1 MAASAEVTCEWLG
14 WNPPLGAGRADE
26 DGVGDGKRLLWV
38 GLIVLGAFAA
48 LGLAGANDG
57 PGSVAPRPSAFAAA
71 RLPVPLRATLSRVV
85 GADARAYAAVGTP
98 TGAMMHN
105 APQELNGRF
114 SASGASVQTLGGE
127 TRFRLRAYGYG
138 NALRRVPA
146 TVPLPRANSIVYP
159 RGVVTERY
167 TNGPLGIEQAFVL
180 ARPPSVGTRGVLSLA
195 LGVSG
200 TLSPRLSRD
209 HRVVALRSDDRLVM
223 RYSGLFAADA
233 GGRPLRSWLELQG
246 RTLLIRVDDRGA
258 RYPLTIDPFF
268 QQAKLTASDG
278 AANDFF
284 GISVAISGDTAV
296 VGSYQS
302 EVGSNVDQG
311 AAYVFV
317 KPASGWA
324 GALKETA
331 KLTASD
337 GAPFD
342 WFGYSVSI
350 AGDTIAIGAPVAF
363 GAPNAANRGA
373 VYVFSRPASG
383 WTGPLTETA
392 KLTISEPGALK
403 EFGQSV
409 ATSGD
414 AVLSAAPEADVGG
427 DFSRGAAYLFVR
439 PASGWA
445 SGTESAKLVAS
456 DGIAL
461 DTLGFA
467 AGDHS
472 VAISGDTLVV
482 GNGFK
487 NHFRGA
493 AYVWEKPASG
503 WAGTLLSNAKLAA
516 SDGRANDNL
525 GFGVA
530 VDGDT
535 VVVGAGRGDG
545 GGGAYIFQRPASGW
559 SGEISETAKLTASAT
574 VNDDYFGRAVG
585 ISGDTIVV
593 GGPFAASLYT
603 KPASGWASG
612 TETQQLIAP
621 PELPFGGFAD
631 FLGIADG
638 TIIAGAPLVS
648 VGDKPQRGAAYI
660 FGPEG
665 APRLDA
671 VAPLVTNVVA
681 TPNNPM
687 AVNTAAVLTAAVDDT
702 ATGDSSIASA
712 EVQIDGGAWMP
723 MKASDGAFDEPTE
736 SVQVSLGPFANAGA
750 LHVCV
755 RGTDAAGNTSAP
767 TCILLV
773 AFDPAAGFVT
783 GGGWIDSPASACPT
797 FCRGAAGR
805 AQVSFVSRYQK
816 GASIPTGETSFDFQ
830 AGNLRFKSS
839 SYQWLVVN
847 GRGAVAQY
855 EGSGSVNGVSGYGF
869 RLTVYDAALTGVG
882 SDGIRMKITDS
893 SRAIY
898 DNKAGSNDDNARANT
913 QRISGGNI
921 VIHLTK

>member
-1 MAASAEVTCEWLG
+1 MAAAAEVISEWLG
-14 WNPPLGAGRADE
+14 CSPPLGAGRSGE
-26 DGVGDGKRLLWV
+26 DGAGARKRPLWV
-38 GLIVLGAFAA
+38 GLIVLGALAA
-48 LGLAGANDG
+48 MGVAGAHDG
-57 PGSVAPRPSAFAAA
+57 PGSVAPRPSEVAAA
-71 RLPVPLRATLSRVV
+71 RLPLPLRATLSRVV
-85 GADARAYAAVGTP
+85 GADARTYAAVGTA
-98 TGAMMHN
+98 TGAVMHN
-105 APQELNGRF
+105 ALQGLNGRF
-114 SASGASVQTLGGE
+114 SATGASVQTLGGE

-138 NALRRVPA
+138 NPLRRVPA
-146 TVPLPRANSIVYP
+146 TVPLSRANSVVYP
-159 RGVVTERY
+159 HGVVTERY
-167 TNGPLGIEQAFVL
+167 TNGPLGIEHDFVI
-180 ARPPSVGTRGVLSLA
+180 ARPPAGRTRGILSVA
-195 LGVSG
+195 VAVSG

-209 HRVVALRSDDRLVM
+209 HRGVALLSEDRPVM
-223 RYSGLFAADA
+223 RYAGLFAADA

-258 RYPLTIDPFF
+258 RYPLSIDPFF
-268 QQAKLTASDG
+268 QQARLTASDG

-302 EVGSNVDQG
+302 DVGSSVDRG

-317 KPASGWA
+317 KPASGWG
-324 GALKETA
+324 GALPETA

-337 GAPFD
+337 GAPLD

-350 AGDTIAIGAPVAF
+350 AGDTIAV
-363 GAPNAANRGA
+363 GAPNAANGGA

-383 WTGPLTETA
+383 WAGPLTETA
-392 KLTISEPGALK
+392 RLTTSDPGTFK

-414 AVLSAAPEADVGG
+414 AVLSAAPDVEVGG
-427 DFSRGAAYLFVR
+427 NFSQGAAYLFVR

-445 SGTESAKLVAS
+445 SGTESAKLLAS

-472 VAISGDTLVV
+472 VAISDNTVVV

-487 NHFRGA
+487 NNFQGA

-503 WAGTLLSNAKLAA
+503 WAGTLLSNAKLVA
-516 SDGRANDNL
+516 SDGQANDNL

-530 VDGDT
+530 IDGDT

-574 VNDDYFGRAVG
+574 VNDDFFGRAVG
-585 ISGDTIVV
+585 ISGDTVVV
-593 GGPFAASLYT
+593 GGPFAASVYT

-612 TETQQLIAP
+612 TETQQLTAP
-621 PELPFGGFAD
+621 PELAFGGFAD

-648 VGDKPQRGAAYI
+648 VGGKLQQGGAYI
-660 FGPEG
+660 FAPAG

-671 VAPLVTNVVA
+671 TAPLVTNVVA
-681 TPNNPM
+681 TPNPM
-687 AVNTAAVLTAAVDDT
+687 AVNTAGALTAAVDDT
-702 ATGDSSIASA
+702 ATGGSRIASA
-712 EVQIDGGAWMP
+712 EVQIDGGAWRP
-723 MKASDGAFDEPTE
+723 MKASDDAFAEPTE
-736 SVQVSLGPFANAGA
+736 NVRTTLGPFANAGA
-750 LHVCV
+750 LQVCV

-767 TCILLV
+767 TCILFV
-773 AFDPAAGFVT
+773 AFDPTAGFVT
-783 GGGWIDSPASACPT
+783 GSGWIDSPASACPT
-797 FCRGAAGR
+797 FCSGASGR

-816 GASIPTGETSFDFQ
+816 GASIPTGETGFEFQ

-847 GRGAVAQY
+847 GPGAVAQY
-855 EGSGSVNGVSGYGF
+855 EGSGSVNGVSGYVF

-893 SRAIY
+893 NHLIY
-898 DNKAGSNDDNARANT
+898 DNKAGNSDDNARVNT

-921 VIHLTK
+921 VIHLPK

>member
-1 MAASAEVTCEWLG
+1 
-14 WNPPLGAGRADE
+14 
-26 DGVGDGKRLLWV
+26 
-38 GLIVLGAFAA
+38 
-48 LGLAGANDG
+48 
-57 PGSVAPRPSAFAAA
+57 
-71 RLPVPLRATLSRVV
+71 
-85 GADARAYAAVGTP
+85 
-98 TGAMMHN
+98 MHN
-105 APQELNGRF
+105 APQGLSGRF

-127 TRFRLRAYGYG
+127 TRFRWRAYGYG
-138 NALRRVPA
+138 DALRPVPTA
-146 TVPLPRANSIVYP
+146 VPFPHANSVVYP
-159 RGVVTERY
+159 RGAVTERY

-180 ARPPSVGTRGVLSLA
+180 ARPPQVRTRGILSLA
-195 LGVSG
+195 LAVSG

-209 HRVVALRSDDRLVM
+209 HRAVTLRSDDRLVM

-233 GGRPLRSWLELQG
+233 GGRRLRSWLELQG

-258 RYPLTIDPFF
+258 RYPLSIDPFF

-317 KPASGWA
+317 KPASGWG
-324 GALKETA
+324 GALTETA

-337 GAPFD
+337 GTSSD

-350 AGDTIAIGAPVAF
+350 AGDTIAV
-363 GAPNAANRGA
+363 GAPNAANGGA

-383 WTGPLTETA
+383 WAGPLTETA
-392 KLTISEPGALK
+392 TLTTSDPGTFK

-414 AVLSAAPEADVGG
+414 AVVSAAPDVDVGG
-427 DFSRGAAYLFVR
+427 HFSQGAAYLFVR
-439 PASGWA
+439 PPSGWA
-445 SGTESAKLVAS
+445 SGNESAKLLTS

-472 VAISGDTLVV
+472 VAISGDTVVV

-487 NHFRGA
+487 NNFRGA
-493 AYVWEKPASG
+493 AYVWEKPAPG
-503 WAGTLLSNAKLAA
+503 WAGTLLSNAKLVA
-516 SDGRANDNL
+516 SDGQTNDNL

-530 VDGDT
+530 IEGDT

-545 GGGAYIFQRPASGW
+545 GRGAYIFQRPASGW

-585 ISGDTIVV
+585 ISGDTVVV
-593 GGPFAASLYT
+593 GGPFAASIYT
-603 KPASGWASG
+603 KPPSGWASG

-621 PELPFGGFAD
+621 PELQFGGFAD

-648 VGDKPQRGAAYI
+648 VAGKLQQGAAYI
-660 FGPEG
+660 F
-665 APRLDA
+665 APDAATRLD
-671 VAPLVTNVVA
+671 VDAPLVTNVVA

-687 AVNTAAVLTAAVDDT
+687 AVNTAVALTAAVDDT
-702 ATGDSSIASA
+702 ATGGSSIASA
-712 EVQIDGGAWMP
+712 EAQIDGGAWMP
-723 MKASDGAFDEPTE
+723 MEASDGAFDEPTE
-736 SVQVSLGPFANAGA
+736 NVRVTLGPFANAGA
-750 LHVCV
+750 LQVCV

-767 TCILLV
+767 TCIVLV
-773 AFDPAAGFVT
+773 AFDPTAGFVT
-783 GGGWIDSPASACPT
+783 GGGWIDSPASACPA

-805 AQVSFVSRYQK
+805 AQVSFTSRYQK
-816 GASIPTGETSFDFQ
+816 GASIPTGDTSFQFQ

-847 GRGAVAQY
+847 GNGAVAQY

-893 SRAIY
+893 GRAVY
-898 DNKAGSNDDNARANT
+898 DNKAGSSDDNARANT

-921 VIHLTK
+921 VIHLPS

>member
-1 MAASAEVTCEWLG
+1 MAAAAEVICEWLG
-14 WNPPLGAGRADE
+14 WSPPLSAERVRE
-26 DGVGDGKRLLWV
+26 DGARLGKRLLWI
-38 GLIVLGAFAA
+38 GLIVLGVLAA
-48 LGLAGANDG
+48 MGLPAANDG
-57 PGSVAPRPSAFAAA
+57 PGSVAPRPSALAAG
-71 RLPVPLRATLSRVV
+71 RLPLPLRATLSSVV
-85 GADARAYAAVGTP
+85 GADARTYSAVGTP
-98 TGAMMHN
+98 TGAVMQN
-105 APQELNGRF
+105 VRQGLKGRF
-114 SASGASVQTLGGE
+114 SATGASVQTLEGE
-127 TRFRLRAYGYG
+127 TRFRLRSYG
-138 NALRRVPA
+138 NGDALRRVPA
-146 TVPLPRANSIVYP
+146 TVPLPRANSVVYP
-159 RGVVTERY
+159 HGVVTERY
-167 TNGPLGIEQAFVL
+167 TNGPLGIEHAFMI
-180 ARPPSVGTRGVLSLA
+180 ARPPAARTRGTLSLA
-195 LGVSG
+195 VAVSG

-209 HRVVALRSDDRLVM
+209 HRVVALLSQDRPVM

-233 GGRPLRSWLELQG
+233 GGRPLRSWFELRG

-258 RYPLTIDPFF
+258 RYPLSIDPFF
-268 QQAKLTASDG
+268 QQASLTASDG

-302 EVGSNVDQG
+302 DVGSNVDQG

-317 KPASGWA
+317 KAASGWG

-337 GAPFD
+337 GAPQD

-350 AGDTIAIGAPVAF
+350 AGDTIAV
-363 GAPNAANRGA
+363 GAPNAANGGA

-383 WTGPLTETA
+383 WAGSLTETA
-392 KLTISEPGALK
+392 RLTTSDPGTFK

-414 AVLSAAPEADVGG
+414 VVLSAAPDVGVG
-427 DFSRGAAYLFVR
+427 ANFSQGAAYLFVR

-445 SGTESAKLVAS
+445 SGNESAKLVAS

-472 VAISGDTLVV
+472 VAISGNTVVV

-487 NHFRGA
+487 NNFRGA
-493 AYVWEKPASG
+493 AYVWERPASG
-503 WAGTLLSNAKLAA
+503 WAGTLLSSAKLVA
-516 SDGRANDNL
+516 SDGQANDNL

-530 VDGDT
+530 IDGDT

-559 SGEISETAKLTASAT
+559 SGEVSETAKLTASAT
-574 VNDDYFGRAVG
+574 VNDDFFGRAVG
-585 ISGDTIVV
+585 ISGDTVIV
-593 GGPFAASLYT
+593 GGPFAASIYT

-612 TETQQLIAP
+612 TETEQLIAP
-621 PELPFGGFAD
+621 PELSFGGFAD

-648 VGDKPQRGAAYI
+648 VAAKLQQGAAYI
-660 FGPEG
+660 FAPEG
-665 APRLDA
+665 APRVDPT
-671 VAPLVTNVVA
+671 APLVTNVVA
-681 TPNNPM
+681 TPNPM
-687 AVNTAAVLTAAVDDT
+687 PVNTAGALTAAVDDT
-702 ATGDSSIASA
+702 ATGGSPIASA
-712 EVQIDGGAWMP
+712 EVQIDGGAWRP
-723 MKASDGAFDEPTE
+723 MEASDGAFDEPTE
-736 SVQVSLGPFANAGA
+736 NVRATLGPFASGGA
-750 LHVCV
+750 LRVCV
-755 RGTDAAGNTSAP
+755 RGTDAVGNTSAP
-767 TCILLV
+767 TCILFV
-773 AFDPAAGFVT
+773 AFDPTAGFVT
-783 GGGWIDSPASACPT
+783 GSGWIDSPASACPT

-816 GASIPTGETSFDFQ
+816 GASIPTGETSFEFQ

-847 GRGAVAQY
+847 GLGAVAQY
-855 EGSGSVNGVSGYGF
+855 EGSGSVNGVSGYVF
-869 RLTVYDAALTGVG
+869 RLTVYDAALTGIG
-882 SDGIRMKITDS
+882 SDGMRMKITDS
-893 SRAIY
+893 SHLIF
-898 DNKAGSNDDNARANT
+898 DNKAGSSDDNARANT

-921 VIHLTK
+921 VIHLPK